1 MPFTFSHPAAV
12 VPFIKR
18 SEKLSVSAMVIG
30 SIVPDLEFYFKLR
43 LDENIGHKAAGIFL
57 FDFPVALLCFFLFQS
72 LIKTILFQFSPV
84 FIQRR
89 ISSAALFN
97 KDWKKTSRIWVLL
110 ISIAIG
116 LASHLILDSLTHYDG
131 ELVIRIA
138 LLSSTIHLGITSMPL
153 YHVLQLGFSLLGL
166 VRVIW
171 ELTKLPVYPEL
182 AFGKS
187 NFPFWSLLLG
197 GATLAVCTR
206 IYFFPEFI
214 SVWDGFMMFVGA
226 GLYGI
231 IFSSLAF
238 WVFQNFFSGSDSE
251 FDKLIDTGSVDPSF
265 KIRSLS
271 VKKNQP
277 LSLFGQSVMEMD
289 HLVDESQIIIRQDGD
304 IHVNS
309 AKIASENFNQVAPQ
323 GFGSGS
329 LSLSAQLHSKSG
341 LTYTSG
347 NKLTDL
353 NIHSL
358 TYLKKYINQKS
369 KVMGVFLF
377 IFSIATGTMAMQAA
391 NAVDSGEREAI
402 IQQAS
407 KLRAEER
414 FSEAIEELDKI
425 LASYPEDAQILL
437 FKGDLCLQNKEFDRA
452 VETYDVL
459 LPLNFE
465 LTVVRINKSYAL
477 FMGKKPAKALQVAQN
492 AWTQDS
498 LHQGAIVNYFNAMLW
513 NTKTSAAS
521 AFLDANRK
529 LLNGDQYLVMKARL
543 ATSSGDYRSGLA
555 YYDTLVNSFPVS
567 HYILEYGEVLIGKRR
582 WEEAKALVEAKGAEL
597 SDSQRG
603 RIEVLLDQASLQT
616 AGLQLGFFEDI
627 GGNSR
632 LEQSIFWQN
641 EKDQPIQV
649 GFRAGAIQVSSP
661 EGQTT
666 KTSFISGKI
675 DYRWTAALESKAEL
689 TLQQISP
696 QVGESYR
703 GLTGRVETVYQPN
716 DRRMVGLFY
725 QSDILNFTADLLGK
739 NIRSQDVGYTAHV
752 MLDGRTGIFTQGS
765 FGALNDQNTRMQ
777 FFGSLYRVLRT
788 EPTLKTGLNF
798 SGLTYSDSETTLYF
812 APDRFLSTELFLD
825 YSTPMPLISKLA
837 LQLQVAAGLQ
847 KIEDQPWD
855 STFRGQV
862 EFSYRVSGFDLGL
875 RGQFSDVAASSGTG
889 YRFHYITFRVSKKF

>member
-1 MPFTFSHPAAV
+1 MPFTFSHPAAI

-18 SEKLSVSAMVIG
+18 SENLSVSALVFG

-57 FDFPVALLCFFLFQS
+57 FDLPVALLCFFLFQG
-72 LIKTILFQFSPV
+72 LIKTTLFQFSPA
-84 FIQRR
+84 FIQQR
-89 ISSAALFN
+89 ISFAALAN
-97 KDWKKTSRIWVLL
+97 TDWKKASRIWIVL

-116 LASHLILDSLTHYDG
+116 LASHLILDSITHHDG
-131 ELVIRIA
+131 GLVSR
-138 LLSSTIHLGITSMPL
+138 LSFLSDMIHLGITSMPL

-166 VRVIW
+166 VWVIR
-171 ELTKLPVYPEL
+171 EMIKLPVYPKV
-182 AFGKS
+182 AFEKS
-187 NFPFWSLLLG
+187 NFPFWTLLLV
-197 GATLAVCTR
+197 GASLAVFTR

-214 SVWDGFMMFVGA
+214 SFWDGFMMCVGA
-226 GLYGI
+226 GLYGL

-238 WVFQNFFSGSDSE
+238 WVFRKVFSGSDCE
-251 FDKLIDTGSVDPSF
+251 FDKLIDTGSIDPIF
-265 KIRSLS
+265 EIRSLS
-271 VKKNQP
+271 VKKNQS
-277 LSLFGQSVMEMD
+277 LSLFSQSVIEVND
-289 HLVDESQIIIRQDGD
+289 LVDESQVIIRQGGD
-304 IHVNS
+304 IQVNR
-309 AKIASENFNQVAPQ
+309 AKIAAKNFTQMAPQ
-323 GFGSGS
+323 GFGSS
-329 LSLSAQLHSKSG
+329 SFSLSAQIHSKSG
-341 LTYTSG
+341 LTYTHG
-347 NKLTDL
+347 NKLIDL
-353 NIHSL
+353 YIHSL
-358 TYLKKYINQKS
+358 TYLKKYINPKS
-369 KVMGVFLF
+369 KVLGVLLF
-377 IFSIATGTMAMQAA
+377 IFSAVPGTMAMQAA
-391 NAVDSGEREAI
+391 NTMDPAQREAI

-414 FSEAIEELDKI
+414 FSDAILELDKI
-425 LASYPEDAQILL
+425 LSANPDDAQILL

-452 VETYDVL
+452 VETYDAL
-459 LPLNFE
+459 LPLNYE

-477 FMGKKPAKALQVAQN
+477 FMGKKPSKALQVAQE
-492 AWTQDS
+492 AWAQDS
-498 LHQGAIVNYFNAMLW
+498 LHQGAIVNHFNAMLW

-521 AFLDANRK
+521 DFLDANK
-529 LLNGDQYLVMKARL
+529 EVLKQDQYLVMKARL

-555 YYDTLVNSFPVS
+555 YYDTLVNVFPVS

-597 SDSQRG
+597 SESQRA
-603 RIEVLLDQASLQT
+603 RIEGLLEQASLQT

-649 GFRAGAIQVSSP
+649 GFRAGASQVSSP

-666 KTSFISGKI
+666 KSSFISGKI
-675 DYRWTAALESKAEL
+675 GYRWSAALESKGEL
-689 TLQQISP
+689 TLQQIAP
-696 QVGESYR
+696 QAGDSYR
-703 GLTGRVETVYQPN
+703 GLTSRMETVYQPN

-739 NIRSQDVGYTAHV
+739 NIRSQDVGYMAHV
-752 MLDGRTGIFTQGS
+752 MLDGRTGIFSQGS

-862 EFSYRVSGFDLGL
+862 EFNYRVSGFDLGL

-889 YRFHYITFRVSKKF
+889 YRFHYLTFRVQKTF